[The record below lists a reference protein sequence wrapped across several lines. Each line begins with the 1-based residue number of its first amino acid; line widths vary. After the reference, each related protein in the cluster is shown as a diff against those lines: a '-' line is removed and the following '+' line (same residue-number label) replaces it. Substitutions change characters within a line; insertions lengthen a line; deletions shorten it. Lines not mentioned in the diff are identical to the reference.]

1 MVLTRL
7 GKIADRSAAGGD
19 RPLGATEGHR
29 QPPDVEKILG
39 ASRDQ
44 VKPIEPGGRQ
54 AHPLDQIRISAS
66 PTDAGRDAIRRRVD
80 RYCTGA
86 FAFACPF
93 MEATG
98 DMVMAWMLLWRATV
112 ARERIVAGAKKKD
125 RAFYDGQLRSA
136 QFFIN
141 TQLPVTMGKMEA
153 ILTDDDAVT
162 AIAEEAFGGK

>member
-1 MVLTRL
+1 VVLTRL

-54 AHPLDQIRISAS
+54 DHPLDRIRIPAS

-80 RYCTGA
+80 RYCNGA
-86 FAFACPF
+86 
-93 MEATG
+93 G
-98 DMVMAWMLLWRATV
+98 VLL
-112 ARERIVAGAKKKD
+112 
-125 RAFYDGQLRSA
+125 
-136 QFFIN
+136 
-141 TQLPVTMGKMEA
+141 MG
-153 ILTDDDAVT
+153 
-162 AIAEEAFGGK
+162 AEETPDATPIAGSTPCRDRN

>member
-1 MVLTRL
+1 MPV
-7 GKIADRSAAGGD
+7 
-19 RPLGATEGHR
+19 
-29 QPPDVEKILG
+29 
-39 ASRDQ
+39 
-44 VKPIEPGGRQ
+44 
-54 AHPLDQIRISAS
+54 
-66 PTDAGRDAIRRRVD
+66 
-80 RYCTGA
+80 A

-125 RAFYDGQLRSA
+125 PAFYDGQLRSA